1 MADGV
6 SVKICGLTRNADARD
21 ADESGADYLG
31 IVLSEGFGRSV
42 PASEAASV
50 LRGTTARRVAVV
62 VDEPAEAIAVLARA
76 ITASVIQ
83 LHGEESV
90 ELVEELRSMGDW
102 TIWKAV
108 RVDSMDDLVRAVAV
122 YRDVVDG
129 LLVEG
134 WKEGVVGGAGVTV
147 ELDPASVRSAIP
159 GHLEFILAGGLAPGT
174 VGEAVARFVPDVVDV
189 SSGVER
195 AEGLK
200 DPTLVTTFIQSAR
213 TVPRRPGSNSE
224 GVPGPW

>member
-31 IVLSEGFGRSV
+31 IVLSAGFGRSV
-42 PASEAASV
+42 PAPEAAAV

-62 VDEPAEAIAVLARA
+62 VDETVETIATLART

-90 ELVEELRSMGDW
+90 ELVKELRSLGDW

-108 RVDSMDDLVRAVAV
+108 RAASMDEVARAVEI
-122 YRDVVDG
+122 YHGVVDG

-134 WKEGVVGGAGVTV
+134 WKEGVVGGAGVKV

-159 GHLEFILAGGLAPGT
+159 ADLDFILAGGLGPGT
-174 VGEAVARFVPDVVDV
+174 VADAVARFLPDVVDV

-200 DPTLVTTFIQSAR
+200 DPKLVTTFIQSAR
-213 TVPRRPGSNSE
+213 TVPGRPDSHSEEVPGSS
-224 GVPGPW
+224 

>member
-31 IVLSEGFGRSV
+31 IVLSAGFGRSV
-42 PASEAASV
+42 PTPEAAAV

-62 VDEPAEAIAVLARA
+62 VDEPVETIATLART

-90 ELVEELRSMGDW
+90 ELVKELRSLGDW

-108 RVDSMDDLVRAVAV
+108 RAASMDEVARAVEI
-122 YRDVVDG
+122 YHGVVDG

-134 WKEGVVGGAGVTV
+134 WKEGVVGGAGVKV

-159 GHLEFILAGGLAPGT
+159 ADLDFILAGGLGPGA
-174 VGEAVARFVPDVVDV
+174 VADAVARFLPDVVDV

-200 DPTLVTTFIQSAR
+200 DPKLVTTFIRSAR
-213 TVPRRPGSNSE
+213 TVPGRPDSHSEEVPGSS
-224 GVPGPW
+224 